1 MLSVTSCVTN
11 SVNECIW
18 VKPITYTNADI
29 DVISDELAK
38 SILEHNKKTESL
50 CKAP

>member
-1 MLSVTSCVTN
+1 MSCATSYK
-11 SVNECIW
+11 SECIW
-18 VKPITYTNADI
+18 VKPIVYTKHDV

-38 SILEHNKKTESL
+38 SILEHNKKTESI

>member
-1 MLSVTSCVTN
+1 MLSVTSCATDN
-11 SVNECIW
+11 ASECIW
-18 VKPITYTNADI
+18 VKPIVYTNADI